1 MVRQP
6 RFDVGLPLHESGR
19 IHSYFKI
26 IYDLFLL
33 LYLSRAPEE
42 GAINFLELQSM
53 LGIGQRRLQ
62 DVDALFQMLR
72 CQMAVPQGHA
82 DVAVSG
88 QRRDFC

>member
-1 MVRQP
+1 MLGCPSTSQAAFIHISRLFTICSFFCTCHVRLKKAQ
-6 RFDVGLPLHESGR
+6 ST
-19 IHSYFKI
+19 
-26 IYDLFLL
+26 
-33 LYLSRAPEE
+33 
-42 GAINFLELQSM
+42 FLELQSM